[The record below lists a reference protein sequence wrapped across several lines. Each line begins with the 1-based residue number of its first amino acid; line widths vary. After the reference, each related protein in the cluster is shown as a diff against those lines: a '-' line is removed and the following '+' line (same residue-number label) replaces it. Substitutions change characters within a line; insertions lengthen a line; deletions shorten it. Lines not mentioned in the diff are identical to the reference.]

1 MKRII
6 IFTLTM
12 CVLLAMALASPLNA
26 FAAEGNTVLVMNG
39 TQIPDGRELEIVV
52 SVEENSGVSSMLLSL
67 EYDTSVFTL
76 TDLTYGSAF
85 SSLAPV
91 NTNTDTEEG
100 YGAYP
105 FKITYLGDKNDTS
118 TGTMM
123 TLRFKIKED
132 APDGSYNITL
142 KYDRNKDV
150 AYLENGRI
158 QTKNLL
164 IDGARITLEN
174 NTISKIETYPDAV
187 ADVDTA
193 KLDTVTIIIAASAA
207 LLTTACAVILLT
219 VRKGKNKK
227 KWIKL

>member
-12 CVLLAMALASPLNA
+12 CVLFAMALASPLNA

-105 FKITYLGDKNDTS
+105 FKITYLSDKNDTS

-164 IDGARITLEN
+164 YSRKNLLCIP
-174 NTISKIETYPDAV
+174 SIE
-187 ADVDTA
+187 
-193 KLDTVTIIIAASAA
+193 
-207 LLTTACAVILLT
+207 
-219 VRKGKNKK
+219 
-227 KWIKL
+227 